1 MFIFS
6 QESGLLPELESF
18 KSSRDRVSRHGE
30 LTHLRDMKRKYHQA
44 PQRRKVLK
52 LESFHFEEEGVE
64 SDDDRID
71 IHDVDF
77 RISNDKYQVH
87 VRYLIINFMF
97 ILLINIYIFL

>member
-1 MFIFS
+1 MLPVE
-6 QESGLLPELESF
+6 ESY

-52 LESFHFEEEGVE
+52 LESFQLEQEGME

-77 RISNDKYQVH
+77 RITNDKYQVH
-87 VRYLIINFMF
+87 VRCSTVSLFLF
-97 ILLINIYIFL
+97 FKINI